1 MEKTNAE
8 VESLKAV
15 LELKNQE
22 VHSLRTEKGKLEL
35 KLEEFDQI
43 REDLKKATAAKE
55 DLQAQIQTKN
65 NLERYSNYNMS

>member
-1 MEKTNAE
+1 MQCLEKKMEKINAE

-43 REDLKKATAAKE
+43 REDLKKAIAAKE
-55 DLQAQIQTKN
+55 DLLAQIQTKN
-65 NLERYSNYNMS
+65 SLER